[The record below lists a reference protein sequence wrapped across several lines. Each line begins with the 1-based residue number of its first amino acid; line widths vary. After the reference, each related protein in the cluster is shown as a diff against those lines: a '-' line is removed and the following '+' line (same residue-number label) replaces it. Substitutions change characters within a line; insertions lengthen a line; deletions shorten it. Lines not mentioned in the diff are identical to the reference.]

1 MPRED
6 LQRWLVECK
15 GFQSRLR
22 AVVLDSVAGQFKE
35 LDRVDELRE
44 VEHDWRYLLLCASL
58 LAGSEDPRAE
68 DAALRIAQHCLVHP
82 GTDGNE
88 RDAAAVV
95 LDALTNSPA
104 IRLAESRK
112 LLEPGY
118 IDRIPGPMQQDHVR
132 RALRHR
138 IFLSNG
144 ESLDANRF
152 QYRFWDQSERADWL
166 SVSAPTSAG
175 KSYILKRWI
184 EEVIRVEGRIDVV
197 YVVPTRALIQ
207 EVEDDLRGHFA
218 GVEYARVAVS
228 SVPTAATLQ
237 ENASNVLVFTQ
248 ERLHLLM
255 SRVSNQFVPQVLIV
269 DEAQK
274 IGDGHRGVLL
284 QQVLDEVLRRNQSV
298 RVVYAS
304 PMTQNPEVLLSAA
317 PAGAKQ
323 GSIASEEQTV
333 NQNLLWVSQVRGMP
347 DQWDVELRADG
358 DSHKLGAIPLQN
370 RPGSDSKRLTFVAH
384 AMSQGVGGNIIYVNG
399 AADAEK
405 TALQLWDLVGKEQD
419 ISNQQPVRDLI
430 ELVRHTIHPKYLL
443 AQALSRGIGFHYGNM
458 PLLVRKEVE
467 RLFREGVLHYL
478 VCTSTLLEGV
488 NLPCRSV
495 FARGPRRGKK
505 MPMSPSDFWNLAG
518 RAGRWGKEFQGN
530 IVCIDP
536 KETVWKDGVPERRVK
551 QIISTP
557 ADRIRS
563 MEAEIVQ
570 FVREGTPRSAAAKN
584 PELEHL
590 ASYLANARMQ
600 YGAIVESPVC
610 ARTGVELAT
619 RLDEAL
625 AGAVDELEVPEEI
638 LIRNPG
644 ISPLAMQSL
653 LEYFARRRGPVA
665 ELVPVPPESEDAAA
679 GYTAIFKRINNH
691 LAEVFGAGGRVFQ
704 CALLTVN
711 WMRGYPLSRMI
722 TSWIGYLERKGREYQ
737 VATEIRK
744 TMEAVEQVARYLA
757 PKYLSCYLDL
767 VTHHLEGAGETA
779 LLERIPDVSLL
790 LEFGVSQQTQ
800 MSLMSLGLSRT
811 TTITV
816 SDLIARD
823 DLTMEEALSWIA
835 DQDWDSIELPRLAK
849 REIVRMMTLANQP
862 PE

>member
-1 MPRED
+1 MPREE
-6 LQRWLVECK
+6 LQLWLVECK

-68 DAALRIAQHCLVHP
+68 DAALRIAQHCLMHS
-82 GTDGNE
+82 GTSGNE
-88 RDAAAVV
+88 KDAAAVV
-95 LDALTNSPA
+95 LEALTNSPA
-104 IRLAESRK
+104 IRLAESRN
-112 LLEPGY
+112 LLVPGY
-118 IDRIPGPMQQDHVR
+118 VDRIPGPMQQDHVR

-152 QYRFWDQSERADWL
+152 QYQFWDESERADWL

-175 KSYILKRWI
+175 KSYILKRWL
-184 EEVIRVEGRIDVV
+184 EETIRLAGRIDVV

-207 EVEDDLRGHFA
+207 EVEDDLRDHFA
-218 GVEYARVAVS
+218 GVEHARVAVS
-228 SVPTAATLQ
+228 SVPAAAILQ

-255 SRVSNQFVPQVLIV
+255 SRISDQFAPQVLIV

-284 QQVLDEVLRRNQSV
+284 QQALDEVLRRNECV

-304 PMTQNPEVLLSAA
+304 PMTENPEVLLAAA
-317 PAGAKQ
+317 PPGAKR
-323 GSIASEEQTV
+323 GHIASEEQTV
-333 NQNLLWVSQVRGMP
+333 NQDLLWVSQTHGRP
-347 DQWDVELRADG
+347 DQWDVELRVDG
-358 DSHKLGAIPLQN
+358 DSHRLGSIPLPN
-370 RPGSDSKRLTFVAH
+370 RPGSNSKRLTFVAH
-384 AMSQGVGGNIIYVNG
+384 AMSQDVGGNIIYVNG

-405 TALQLWDLVGKEQD
+405 TALQLWDLVGEEQD
-419 ISNQQPVRDLI
+419 ISDQQPVRDLV

-467 RLFREGVLHYL
+467 RLFREGVLQYL

-495 FARGPRRGKK
+495 FARGPRRGKN

-536 KETVWKDGVPERRVK
+536 KETVWKGGVPERRVK
-551 QIISTP
+551 HVISTP

-563 MEAEIVQ
+563 MEAEIVD
-570 FVREGTPRSAAAKN
+570 FVREGTPRSTAAKN

-600 YGAIVESPVC
+600 YGAIVESPIC
-610 ARTGVELAT
+610 DRIGMDLAS
-619 RLDEAL
+619 RLDKVL
-625 AGAVDELEVPEEI
+625 AAVVDELEVPEGI

-653 LEYFARRRGPVA
+653 LGYFSQRSGPVE
-665 ELVPVPPESEDAAA
+665 ELVPSVSMCAPHSELDAWLPVVSHDH
-679 GYTAIFKRINNH
+679 I
-691 LAEVFGAGGRVFQ
+691 VD
-704 CALLTVN
+704 
-711 WMRGYPLSRMI
+711 
-722 TSWIGYLERKGREYQ
+722 WISGKE
-737 VATEIRK
+737 
-744 TMEAVEQVARYLA
+744 
-757 PKYLSCYLDL
+757 
-767 VTHHLEGAGETA
+767 
-779 LLERIPDVSLL
+779 
-790 LEFGVSQQTQ
+790 
-800 MSLMSLGLSRT
+800 
-811 TTITV
+811 
-816 SDLIARD
+816 
-823 DLTMEEALSWIA
+823 
-835 DQDWDSIELPRLAK
+835 
-849 REIVRMMTLANQP
+849 
-862 PE
+862 